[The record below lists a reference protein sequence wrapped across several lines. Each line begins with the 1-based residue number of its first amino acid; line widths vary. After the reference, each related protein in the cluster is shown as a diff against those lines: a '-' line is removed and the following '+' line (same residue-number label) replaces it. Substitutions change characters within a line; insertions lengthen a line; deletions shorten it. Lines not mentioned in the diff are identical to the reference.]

1 MSRFPVKPLV
11 FCAGAALLLSSCG
24 NPFGASTDSGSSS
37 QAARSSSSSSSSSAS
52 TSASAS
58 PTHSPTASATSS
70 SASPSPSVSV
80 VTVTAN
86 PQPEASTVTVT
97 ASSNSNSGS
106 SSSSGRSAL
115 ESNASKLRGHHSW
128 SLSSAD
134 TSTFDSSAELSWIT
148 VGSSDGASHIMLF
161 HHGDYL
167 GTGTLNPIQ
176 GSPSVSRN
184 SANQIAASV
193 GSSQATFTWDSAQE
207 KIVMNGDLPTG

>member
-115 ESNASKLRGHHSW
+115 DSNASKLRGHHSW

-148 VGSSDGASHIMLF
+148 VGSSMVRHILCCSITETTWEPARSTRFRVPLRSHGILRTRF
-161 HHGDYL
+161 RPLWGL
-167 GTGTLNPIQ
+167 PKRR
-176 GSPSVSRN
+176 SPGIPLR
-184 SANQIAASV
+184 
-193 GSSQATFTWDSAQE
+193 
-207 KIVMNGDLPTG
+207 KRLL

>member
-1 MSRFPVKPLV
+1 MYRFPVKPLV

-52 TSASAS
+52 TSAS
-58 PTHSPTASATSS
+58 HSPTASATSS

-80 VTVTAN
+80 VTAN

-106 SSSSGRSAL
+106 SSSSGRLAL
-115 ESNASKLRGHHSW
+115 DSNASKLRGHHSW

-184 SANQIAASV
+184 SANQISASV

>member
-37 QAARSSSSSSSSSAS
+37 QAARSSSSSSSS
-52 TSASAS
+52 
-58 PTHSPTASATSS
+58 
-70 SASPSPSVSV
+70 ASPSPSVSV

-106 SSSSGRSAL
+106 SSSSGRLAL
-115 ESNASKLRGHHSW
+115 DSNASKLRGHHSW

-184 SANQIAASV
+184 SANQISASV

>member
-52 TSASAS
+52 TSAS
-58 PTHSPTASATSS
+58 HSATASATSS
-70 SASPSPSVSV
+70 S
-80 VTVTAN
+80 
-86 PQPEASTVTVT
+86 STVTVT

-115 ESNASKLRGHHSW
+115 DSNASKLRGHHSW

-184 SANQIAASV
+184 SANQISASV

>member
-1 MSRFPVKPLV
+1 MFRFPVKPLV

-37 QAARSSSSSSSSSAS
+37 QAARSSSSSSYSSAS

-106 SSSSGRSAL
+106 SSSSGRLAL
-115 ESNASKLRGHHSW
+115 DSNASKLRGHHSW

-161 HHGDYL
+161 HH
-167 GTGTLNPIQ
+167 
-176 GSPSVSRN
+176 
-184 SANQIAASV
+184 
-193 GSSQATFTWDSAQE
+193 
-207 KIVMNGDLPTG
+207 

>member
-1 MSRFPVKPLV
+1 MFRFPVKPLV

-52 TSASAS
+52 SS

-80 VTVTAN
+80 VTVTA
-86 PQPEASTVTVT
+86 
-97 ASSNSNSGS
+97 SSNSNSGS

-115 ESNASKLRGHHSW
+115 DSNASKLRGHHSW

-184 SANQIAASV
+184 SANQISASV

>member
-70 SASPSPSVSV
+70 SASPNPSVSV

-86 PQPEASTVTVT
+86 PQPETSTVTVT

-106 SSSSGRSAL
+106 SSSSGRLAL
-115 ESNASKLRGHHSW
+115 DSNASKLRGHHSW

-167 GTGTLNPIQ
+167 GTGTLNPVQ

-184 SANQIAASV
+184 SANQISASV

>member
-80 VTVTAN
+80 VTVTA
-86 PQPEASTVTVT
+86 
-97 ASSNSNSGS
+97 SSNSNSGS

-167 GTGTLNPIQ
+167 GTGTLNPVQ

-184 SANQIAASV
+184 SANQISASV

>member
-52 TSASAS
+52 TSA
-58 PTHSPTASATSS
+58 THSPTASATSS

-148 VGSSDGASHIMLF
+148 VGSSMVRHILCCSIMETTWEPVRSTRFRVPLQSHEILRTRF
-161 HHGDYL
+161 RPL
-167 GTGTLNPIQ
+167 
-176 GSPSVSRN
+176 
-184 SANQIAASV
+184 
-193 GSSQATFTWDSAQE
+193 
-207 KIVMNGDLPTG
+207 

>member
-52 TSASAS
+52 TSAS
-58 PTHSPTASATSS
+58 HSPTASATSS

-106 SSSSGRSAL
+106 SSSSGRLAL
-115 ESNASKLRGHHSW
+115 DSNASKLRGHHSW

-148 VGSSDGASHIMLF
+148 VGHPWCVTYYAVPSRRL
-161 HHGDYL
+161 L
-167 GTGTLNPIQ
+167 GNRHAQP
-176 GSPSVSRN
+176 
-184 SANQIAASV
+184 
-193 GSSQATFTWDSAQE
+193 DSGFPFGLTE
-207 KIVMNGDLPTG
+207 FC